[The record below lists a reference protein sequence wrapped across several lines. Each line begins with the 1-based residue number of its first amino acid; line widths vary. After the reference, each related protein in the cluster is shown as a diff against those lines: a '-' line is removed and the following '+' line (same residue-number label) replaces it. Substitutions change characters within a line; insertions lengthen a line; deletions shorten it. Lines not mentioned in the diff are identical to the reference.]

1 MLAALGRFSVGIID
15 GEPLMSPYWGGASFT
30 LGYRFDF
37 SIVLHCTVQLFNCC
51 FVTLLPFG
59 TSSPFAARR
68 RTDVGAKRT
77 RPTTSVDI
85 CVHLCVCI
93 GLCVR
98 VCVCACLYLPI
109 ETRPRS
115 CCYPLLTRAR
125 TSACVCECIV
135 LSVCKFFELCPPCY
149 PEKNQQFVVV
159 YI

>member
-85 CVHLCVCI
+85 CVHLCVC
-93 GLCVR
+93 V
-98 VCVCACLYLPI
+98 Y
-109 ETRPRS
+109 RPM
-115 CCYPLLTRAR
+115 C
-125 TSACVCECIV
+125 ACVCLCMSV
-135 LSVCKFFELCPPCY
+135 LAHRDSPSLVLLSVGCSHERVRLRVSALFCLCVSSLSYVPHAIRRRI
-149 PEKNQQFVVV
+149 NNLS
-159 YI
+159 